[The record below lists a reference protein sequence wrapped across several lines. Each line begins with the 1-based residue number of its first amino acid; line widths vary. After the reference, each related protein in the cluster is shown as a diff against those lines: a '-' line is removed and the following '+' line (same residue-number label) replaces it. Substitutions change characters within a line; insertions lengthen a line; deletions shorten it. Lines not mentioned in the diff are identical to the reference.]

1 VTVLGL
7 VAEDSSASRF
17 KNASV
22 SLLGEAA
29 RRPGFPRDP
38 MAGMRSGIKG
48 FCASCC
54 LRLSA
59 SSSSSR
65 CFLAR

>member
-7 VAEDSSASRF
+7 VAEDSSASRL
-17 KNASV
+17 NASV

>member
-1 VTVLGL
+1 MTVLGL
-7 VAEDSSASRF
+7 VAEDSSASRL
-17 KNASV
+17 NASV